1 MRHALIRLCK
11 LMEIDVHWFVAK
23 PKPEVFDIT
32 KRKFHNVLQVV
43 RITCL
48 LCKIFIV

>member
-11 LMEIDVHWFVAK
+11 LMKIDIHWFVAK

-32 KRKFHNVLQVV
+32 KRKFHNVLQVNS
-43 RITCL
+43 
-48 LCKIFIV
+48 